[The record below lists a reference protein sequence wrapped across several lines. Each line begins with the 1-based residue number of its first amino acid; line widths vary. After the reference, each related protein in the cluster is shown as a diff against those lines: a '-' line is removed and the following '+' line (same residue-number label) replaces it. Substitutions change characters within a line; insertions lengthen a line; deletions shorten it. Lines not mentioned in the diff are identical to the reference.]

1 MFRSLLPALLCCLA
15 VCLLNSCYFN
25 STGVLLD
32 KAKYEAYA
40 TTADLSSQPTPQVYT
55 DGTEYYIELPRY
67 SSNAAPQLQHSI
79 FEQNEE
85 SASAPEKR
93 GVGMFRIPADYAH
106 WLTGRGKKVDNVAFL
121 QEVPNAAA
129 IKSRCT
135 TLPVV
140 KSPGNRSVNYT
151 YTSPNA
157 GLMYVAVPFN
167 WLLVDLPVTAVENAA
182 IAACVVGVVYLLAEA
197 DDDECPHCG
206 HDYDSSYHRR
216 HCHPHH
222 HRHHRRHR
230 H

>member
-1 MFRSLLPALLCCLA
+1 MFKSLLPALLCCLA

-25 STGVLLD
+25 STSVLLD
-32 KAKYEAYA
+32 KAQYEATA
-40 TTADLSSQPTPQVYT
+40 TTADLATHPAPLVYT

-67 SSNAAPQLQHSI
+67 SANPSPKLQRSA
-79 FEQNEE
+79 FEQNE
-85 SASAPEKR
+85 ATDTAPEKR
-93 GVGMFRIPADYAH
+93 GVGMFRIPADYAN
-106 WLTGRGKKVDNVAFL
+106 WLIGKGKKVDNVAFL
-121 QEVPNAAA
+121 EEVPNADA
-129 IKSRCT
+129 IKSRCSVM
-135 TLPVV
+135 PVV
-140 KSPGNRSVNYT
+140 KSPGNRTVNYT

-216 HCHPHH
+216 HCCHH
-222 HRHHRRHR
+222 HHH
-230 H
+230 